1 MRAPVEREAGKGGSR
16 AEGPRMISQHPQR
29 KGPGVLR
36 PRANPPLEEGEETM
50 GGSQSDPWR
59 TVYHSDAA
67 PQYPPLEGRG
77 AAATESA
84 PRAET
89 VRERAGRTMEC
100 TIDWMPGTGM
110 GFVAE
115 TGSGHLLT
123 MDGAP
128 D

>member
-36 PRANPPLEEGEETM
+36 PRANPPLEEVEETM
-50 GGSQSDPWR
+50 GGPQSDPWR

-84 PRAET
+84 PR
-89 VRERAGRTMEC
+89 RDRARKGRTHH
-100 TIDWMPGTGM
+100 GM
-110 GFVAE
+110 HHRLDA
-115 TGSGHLLT
+115 GHRNGLRRR
-123 MDGAP
+123 DRQRP
-128 D
+128 S